1 MYVSECKQENDITK
15 VRYFFSSASSF
26 FGRKQIT
33 QWFFSSV
40 MCILVRCVLCFVCI
54 WRIVNISVDVKEA
67 AKRIPCMPLYICRAV
82 SYRVKTLLK
91 LTCAIQSDWSAFFLS
106 SHKCYLLRFFFI
118 RSSLLIFDFKEEE
131 IDALAPLH
139 VIGFLVLVYS
149 VRFLIYVIF
158 RSVYAV
164 IYLYTY
170 IFFPLFLTRCAAS
183 YSVEASVNLLT
194 THVHCVTEQQ

>member
-15 VRYFFSSASSF
+15 VRFFSSVSSF

-33 QWFFSSV
+33 QWFFF
-40 MCILVRCVLCFVCI
+40 LLCAFWCGVYYALFAFGELLIYRSI
-54 WRIVNISVDVKEA
+54 WRKQRKEFLA
-67 AKRIPCMPLYICRAV
+67 CHYMYIYVVPCRVV
-82 SYRVKTLLK
+82 SCRVKTSLK
-91 LTCAIQSDWSAFFLS
+91 LTCAIQSGWSAFFLS
-106 SHKCYLLRFFFI
+106 SHKCYLLRFFI

-139 VIGFLVLVYS
+139 IIGFLVLVYFF
-149 VRFLIYVIF
+149 RFLIYVIF

-170 IFFPLFLTRCAAS
+170 FFFLSFFRR
-183 YSVEASVNLLT
+183 VRLLIRLKQ
-194 THVHCVTEQQ
+194 V